1 MKTPFCVMKD
11 SAMSEKSK
19 ISILSNDLI
28 RRMLS
33 CNETIP
39 DTERIEIIN
48 RFIDRLLV
56 SNYTS
61 DQIREIIESGL
72 TGYQRKVDAANK
84 LGVSLHRSAESTL
97 ETRLHKKLTEKT
109 SWYKRKSAGISQPK
123 HYFKQKPKPKEGA
136 APSPLPVTTVM
147 FVPRTRNGELVKRL
161 KLVDTKLSDIMHDKL
176 KFVERAGMKLRHILH
191 RSNPWENVKCSRKGC
206 LVCSNPDNKTFSC
219 NKPSV
224 TYKTYCLH
232 KECSNQRR
240 NIDDASPDVDK
251 EAVDKMTE
259 TRKPVQKT
267 YWGESSKT
275 AYWRGLLHTSDYFR
289 KQENSH
295 MWKHV
300 SEAHPGEEPKDVKL
314 DLAFNNVK
322 PKDRYFVLD

>member
-1 MKTPFCVMKD
+1 MNSVYPFLKFTVETEEDFNNLRIPTLDMEMFMEDVEGQRRQKVNFSFYEKPMKTPFCVMKD

-48 RFIDRLLV
+48 KFIDRLLV
-56 SNYTS
+56 SNYSS
-61 DQIREIIESGL
+61 DQIKEIIESGL

-97 ETRLHKKLTEKT
+97 ETRIHKKLTEKT
-109 SWYKRKSAGISQPK
+109 SWYKRKGAGISQPK
-123 HYFKQKPKPKEGA
+123 HYFKKKPKPKEGA

-147 FVPRTRNGELVKRL
+147 FVPRTRNGELAKRL
-161 KLVDTKLSDIMHDKL
+161 KLVDTKLSNIMNDKL
-176 KFVERAGMKLRHILH
+176 KFVERAGMKLKNILH

-224 TYKTYCLH
+224 T
-232 KECSNQRR
+232 
-240 NIDDASPDVDK
+240 
-251 EAVDKMTE
+251 
-259 TRKPVQKT
+259 
-267 YWGESSKT
+267 
-275 AYWRGLLHTSDYFR
+275 
-289 KQENSH
+289 
-295 MWKHV
+295 
-300 SEAHPGEEPKDVKL
+300 
-314 DLAFNNVK
+314 
-322 PKDRYFVLD
+322 